1 MKKTFFGF
9 LLMVLLGL
17 NPLAQ
22 ATLWDRGGG
31 LVYDDVLN
39 ITWLQD
45 ANYAATNTFGVS
57 GINADGTM
65 NWDTTQSWVDAMNST
80 KYLGYNDWRLPAT
93 VDGYVDGWGY

>member
-45 ANYAATNTFGVS
+45 ANLPATKTFGVS
-57 GINADGTM
+57 GIREYGMLSWYESQDWIVAINAA
-65 NWDTTQSWVDAMNST
+65 S
-80 KYLGYNDWRLPAT
+80 YLGYNDWRLPAT